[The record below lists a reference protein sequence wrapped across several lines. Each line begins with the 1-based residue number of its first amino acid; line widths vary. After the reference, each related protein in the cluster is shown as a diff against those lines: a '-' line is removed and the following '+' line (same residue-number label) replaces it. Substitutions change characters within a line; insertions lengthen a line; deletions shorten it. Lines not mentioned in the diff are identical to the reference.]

1 MSKKH
6 ATTSMEIGGDGE
18 IDQGILEL
26 IEVMNTAPWIK
37 TLACQESPPHKSD

>member
-6 ATTSMEIGGDGE
+6 APTRIEIGGEVVE

-26 IEVMNTAPWIK
+26 IEVMNTVPWIK
-37 TLACQESPPHKSD
+37 TVA